1 MANLFGTGINQVPTN
16 GMLGSLAFQD
26 KAYVAVDAIGIGTT
40 FVDSGTASQPLQ
52 VAGGGYF
59 SGSVGIG
66 TTNPGAKLD
75 VYGTSRF
82 GGTTSTGRRVD
93 ITTEGIVTLASGN
106 NANSSN
112 LILQNASDTGATT
125 NHGNSILWQFGTST
139 TTAPINAGEVKI
151 AKELQWTTTATT
163 QDAYFSISLAL
174 DGTVGE
180 KLRVTS
186 SGNLGIGTTNP
197 AYPLDIYSSAT
208 SNILR
213 VRSQYGTAET
223 IIGDNFIKFFYVGG
237 STIDFATSLQFRDSS
252 FNPILYLHNSTKNVL
267 VGTSTAT
274 GTASQPLQVAGG
286 GYFSGNV
293 GIGTTNPSSQLHITG
308 QFQSTRANS
317 ATTGGGQIYLNG
329 ANGNRIDFSTAGVAA
344 PAFTTRSAGTKL
356 VLYPSVGA
364 SLVDYA
370 LGIETATLWSSVPD
384 SSYRFKWY
392 AGTTNIASLFGTGEL
407 VLGTTS
413 LTGTTSQPLQVTGGA
428 YVSGSV
434 GIGTTNPTSTLQ
446 VSGTF
451 YNSGIGTFANGDT
464 TYGTTSASSLE
475 LGLNNNSNAGT
486 LKLWGTTTNAYGLIQ
501 ATTSNLHIDCVVG
514 AVYLNYY
521 DGNFVS
527 FGTGAGAESARFT
540 GSTGTLTLGSI
551 TSTGTASQ
559 PLQVTGG
566 AYVSGNV
573 GIGTTDPTSKLA
585 VSGFITENSGDGT
598 FWNVVT
604 QKDVGYS
611 ANQVPLN
618 QYLGQLAFLDA
629 YSPAGLRRTGGGSD
643 DVVVSSTGLVGIGT
657 ASPTTTLDV
666 VGSIK
671 GAVTSGTVQAS
682 TAGTAINFTGIP
694 SWVKRITV
702 GFNAVKTSGT
712 SPPLIQI
719 GSSALGYTSTGYTG
733 SNSVISNASA
743 VTANFTNGIG
753 LGVNTSNWSSS
764 QVVSGTV
771 TFVLVDSANN
781 TWSASGIVGSS
792 NATVTWWTAGAK
804 SLATSNTLDRIRVTT
819 SGGTETFAGGSINIL
834 YEG

>member
-1 MANLFGTGINQVPTN
+1 MANLFGTGINQVSTN

-66 TTNPGAKLD
+66 TTNPSTNLD
-75 VYGTSRF
+75 VNGTVNVSGAISFASTITSGQNGKIVFPDITSIPDNPTNEKYSYITFGANGSISQVSGRGALMIASSDDSLILANGDIGRTFTSSNIDVDTENIFLLSDANVTVKTDLQSGFGSENTYTFAGGVISSPRF
-82 GGTTSTGRRVD
+82 TSTQ
-93 ITTEGIVTLASGN
+93 
-106 NANSSN
+106 ANS
-112 LILQNASDTGATT
+112 T
-125 NHGNSILWQFGTST
+125 
-139 TTAPINAGEVKI
+139 
-151 AKELQWTTTATT
+151 
-163 QDAYFSISLAL
+163 
-174 DGTVGE
+174 
-180 KLRVTS
+180 
-186 SGNLGIGTTNP
+186 
-197 AYPLDIYSSAT
+197 
-208 SNILR
+208 
-213 VRSQYGTAET
+213 
-223 IIGDNFIKFFYVGG
+223 
-237 STIDFATSLQFRDSS
+237 
-252 FNPILYLHNSTKNVL
+252 
-267 VGTSTAT
+267 
-274 GTASQPLQVAGG
+274 
-286 GYFSGNV
+286 
-293 GIGTTNPSSQLHITG
+293 
-308 QFQSTRANS
+308 
-317 ATTGGGQIYLNG
+317 TTGGGQIYLNG
-329 ANGNRIDFSTAGVAA
+329 ATGNRIDFNINGIGA
-344 PAFTTRSAGTKL
+344 PTFTTRSAGTKL

-364 SLVDYA
+364 SQVDYA
-370 LGIETATLWSSVPD
+370 LGIDNNTLWSSVP
-384 SSYRFKWY
+384 SSSSSHKWY
-392 AGTTNIASLFGTGEL
+392 AGTTNIATLFGTGQL

-413 LTGTTSQPLQVTGGA
+413 LTGTASQPLQVTGGA
-428 YVSGSV
+428 YVSGNL

-451 YNSGIGTFANGDT
+451 YNSGIGTFANGNT
-464 TYGTTSASSLE
+464 TYGTSSASSLE

-486 LKLWGTTTNAYGLIQ
+486 LKLWCTNTNTYGLIQ
-501 ATTSNLHIDCVVG
+501 ATSSNLHIDCVG
-514 AVYLNYY
+514 GGTYLNYY

-527 FGTGAGAESARFT
+527 FGTGAVAESARFT
-540 GSTGTLTLGSI
+540 GSTGTLTLGS
-551 TSTGTASQ
+551 TAETGTASQ
-559 PLQVTGG
+559 RLQVTGG

-573 GIGTTDPTSKLA
+573 GIGTTNPASKLA
-585 VSGFITENSGDGT
+585 VSGFITENPGDGT
-598 FWNVVT
+598 YWNVVT

-618 QYLGQLAFLDA
+618 QYLGQLAFLDS

-657 ASPTTTLDV
+657 TSPTTTLDV

-733 SNSVISNASA
+733 SNSVISDASA